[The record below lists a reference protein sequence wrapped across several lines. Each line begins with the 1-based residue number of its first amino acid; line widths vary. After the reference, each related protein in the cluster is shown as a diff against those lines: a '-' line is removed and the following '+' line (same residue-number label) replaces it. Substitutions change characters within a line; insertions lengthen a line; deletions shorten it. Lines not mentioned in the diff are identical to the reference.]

1 MTNVPASHGQWPGFR
16 TTKALAWVINVGWCN
31 NESAWVARYQ
41 GQACGPMAEAKAAAK
56 AMVQGAVGD
65 YTITDPVGHLN
76 GLAARLVD
84 QRETASTLA

>member
-1 MTNVPASHGQWPGFR
+1 VAQLSN
-16 TTKALAWVINVGWCN
+16 TKALAWVINVGWCQ
-31 NESAWVARYQ
+31 NESAWVVRYQ
-41 GQACGPMAEAKAAAK
+41 DQACGPMSLAEVKAAAK

-76 GLAARLVD
+76 GLTARLVD

>member
-1 MTNVPASHGQWPGFR
+1 M
-16 TTKALAWVINVGWCN
+16 NVGWCN

-41 GQACGPMAEAKAAAK
+41 DQARGPMSLAGAKAAAK

-65 YTITDPVGHLN
+65 YTITDPVRHLN
-76 GLAARLVD
+76 GLTARLVD